1 MGSMSEPDA
10 SGCVK
15 ASAGARAAPFGRLK
29 RRAEF
34 QRVSRGCRWQGEAFV
49 LQAAPRRESSTSGP
63 RVGFTATRKT
73 GGAVERNRLR
83 RRLKEALRLA
93 EKLDAKPD
101 HDYVL
106 IARRGALSRPFELL
120 RADLNRAFAAIH
132 QKASPALSDRDRS
145 R

>member
-1 MGSMSEPDA
+1 MSEPEAIDPLLNM
-10 SGCVK
+10 G
-15 ASAGARAAPFGRLK
+15 AGGKPAPFGRLK
-29 RRAEF
+29 KRAEF
-34 QRVSRGCRWQGEAFV
+34 QRVSRGGRWQGEAFV
-49 LQAAPRRESSTSGP
+49 LQTVRRDDASSSRP

-83 RRLKEALRLA
+83 RRLKEALRLT

-106 IARRGALSRPFELL
+106 IARRGALARPFDLL

-132 QKASPALSDRDRS
+132 MKRPRALSDRDRP
-145 R
+145 

>member
-1 MGSMSEPDA
+1 MRES
-10 SGCVK
+10 K
-15 ASAGARAAPFGRLK
+15 AQNQIPIGAGDKPAPFGRLK
-29 RRAEF
+29 KRAEF
-34 QRVSRGCRWQGEAFV
+34 QRVSRGSRWQTEGFA
-49 LQAAPRRESSTSGP
+49 LQAVKRGEPSAAGP
-63 RVGFTATRKT
+63 RIGFTATRKT
-73 GGAVERNRLR
+73 GDAVERNRLR

-132 QKASPALSDRDRS
+132 VRGARASSDRDRT
-145 R
+145 